1 MADITPLPAALQGP
15 PPVNPGPTKEQ
26 VETAINESTS
36 LVEALESVGA
46 LYGIPSEN
54 IIVDD
59 RVNSIQ
65 VRGDQILAPDRPNPS
80 ANTQAIVCAIGAV
93 LDHISQRIDQKLDG
107 YQANQISTNALKA
120 KQRTP
125 NPAKGEV
132 IERVFDANGDEII
145 IYSSGLVDMEATP
158 AANAKVAELRAAGK
172 IPEYKPSAPTTGSSY
187 FTDEENDIM
196 SNAKPP
202 VENMQVSLNKA
213 EHDIAS
219 AIHESA
225 MHVDLYDELHGST
238 TMGCDLLR
246 GIGFDFVEPIQSVV
260 QEAAKQPKIA
270 DPKGLKYMKF
280 DNKNIIKA
288 VNSIN
293 AAYKEIGMKTP
304 SLRELCRNDNFKDAI
319 RFLEKQ
325 FDCHLAIDFFDVK
338 DEDGK
343 KVTTGYTSIYDRS
356 INQHITISKAK
367 GFQMHGEAVKII
379 LAGEIFQMSPAGRES
394 DTFGQAVVSVILHEI
409 FHNIAGCI
417 RKDNDAFIS
426 TVTSSMMLAT
436 ATDNLRNRR
445 VILSNAVN
453 AAAAITG
460 QKVGRIEKRKLVK
473 QLMSVAASKYDA
485 EAVNEIKRSIQ
496 SADASELANL
506 DRYIAK
512 LEGLHSELHA
522 KYEKGKKKPSA
533 VRVTIGTIMVVI
545 GIIMMV
551 SIILLPVGLL
561 LMFGGDKLANIT
573 ESEYAKNVEKWLSIT
588 NKEEYYCDMF
598 AGMYGLPVAFQ
609 IGSMSSKLTANM
621 VDHDRLQKLSALERD
636 LGKLVFDPHPSGQER
651 SLAGMKIAKNLLNS
665 GEKLDPAVKKYCEW
679 IVDNY
684 SSLEETDLNEIYQSN
699 IFDPKEA
706 EDLDQHLQNLVKN
719 NSITVTE
726 SWKRS

>member
-1 MADITPLPAALQGP
+1 MSLITPG
-15 PPVNPGPTKEQ
+15 
-26 VETAINESTS
+26 
-36 LVEALESVGA
+36 
-46 LYGIPSEN
+46 
-54 IIVDD
+54 
-59 RVNSIQ
+59 
-65 VRGDQILAPDRPNPS
+65 
-80 ANTQAIVCAIGAV
+80 
-93 LDHISQRIDQKLDG
+93 
-107 YQANQISTNALKA
+107 
-120 KQRTP
+120 
-125 NPAKGEV
+125 
-132 IERVFDANGDEII
+132 
-145 IYSSGLVDMEATP
+145 
-158 AANAKVAELRAAGK
+158 
-172 IPEYKPSAPTTGSSY
+172 
-187 FTDEENDIM
+187 
-196 SNAKPP
+196 
-202 VENMQVSLNKA
+202 
-213 EHDIAS
+213 
-219 AIHESA
+219 
-225 MHVDLYDELHGST
+225 
-238 TMGCDLLR
+238 
-246 GIGFDFVEPIQSVV
+246 
-260 QEAAKQPKIA
+260 
-270 DPKGLKYMKF
+270 
-280 DNKNIIKA
+280 
-288 VNSIN
+288 
-293 AAYKEIGMKTP
+293 
-304 SLRELCRNDNFKDAI
+304 LRELCRNDHFKDAI
-319 RFLEKQ
+319 RLLEKQ

-338 DEDGK
+338 DENGK
-343 KVTTGYTSIYDRS
+343 KLTTGYTAIYDRS

-367 GFQMHGEAVKII
+367 GFQMHGEAVKIV
-379 LAGEIFQMSPAGRES
+379 LAGDIFQITPAGRES
-394 DTFGQAVVSVILHEI
+394 DTFGQAVVSIILHEI

-496 SADASELANL
+496 SADASDLANL
-506 DRYIAK
+506 DQYIAK
-512 LEGLHSELHA
+512 LEGIHSKLNK
-522 KYEKGKKKPSA
+522 KYEKGKNVSK
-533 VRVTIGTIMVVI
+533 VRSTIGTILAVT
-545 GIIMMV
+545 GIIM
-551 SIILLPVGLL
+551 LLTVIMCPVGLL
-561 LMFGGDKLANIT
+561 LLFAGDAIGHV
-573 ESEYAKNVEKWLSIT
+573 SDAEYAKNVEKWLSIT

-598 AGMYGLPVAFQ
+598 AGMYGVPVAFQ

-636 LGKLVFDPHPSGQER
+636 LGKLVFDPHPSSQER

-726 SWKRS
+726 SWRRS